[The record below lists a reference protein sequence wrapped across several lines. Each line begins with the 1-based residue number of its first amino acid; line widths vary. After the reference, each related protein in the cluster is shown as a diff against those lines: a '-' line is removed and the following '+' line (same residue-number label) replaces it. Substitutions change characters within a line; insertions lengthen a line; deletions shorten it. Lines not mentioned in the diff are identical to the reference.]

1 MKEILELLEK
11 SKITDLIIGDDLEVN
26 NFREFNITKINDVR
40 SAAFYAFGQ
49 SKITNRNVAL
59 IIDGEYLANTYTVL
73 TEAWFQKTNLIVI
86 ALYDSF
92 YNIETN
98 YLKRCLVSDIKFLD
112 KDINLFK
119 DKIVSSF
126 SLIGPKLYNVVV
138 DKVSVNKNNYNN
150 ILEKLLPLMKKE
162 ETVMT
167 YNSVNINC
175 KCIWKNVDRKYKY
188 GILSKY
194 VAMITEHSE
203 KMILLVTDECIE
215 IDSNIF
221 NNRFMNNSFK
231 LIILD
236 KNNKVNDYIKWIKSN
251 NINVIECKDLN
262 KDINRL
268 YTENNPMV
276 LVVKDGE

>member
-11 SKITDLIIGDDLEVN
+11 SKITDLIIGDVLELDNLEKFTVT
-26 NFREFNITKINDVR
+26 RITDIR

-49 SKITNRNVAL
+49 SKITNKNVAL

>member
-175 KCIWKNVDRKYKY
+175 KCIWKNVDKKYKY

-203 KMILLVTDECIE
+203 KMILLVTNECIE

-221 NNRFMNNSFK
+221 NSRFMNNSFK

-236 KNNKVNDYIKWIKSN
+236 KNNRVNDYIKWIKSN
-251 NINVIECKDLN
+251 DINIIECDNLD
-262 KDINRL
+262 KDINKL
-268 YTENNPMV
+268 YTENKPTV

>member
-251 NINVIECKDLN
+251 DINIIECDNLD
-262 KDINRL
+262 KDINKL
-268 YTENNPMV
+268 YTENKPTV

>member
-112 KDINLFK
+112 KDINFFK

-251 NINVIECKDLN
+251 DINIIECDNLD
-262 KDINRL
+262 KDINKL
-268 YTENNPMV
+268 YTENKPTV

>member
-1 MKEILELLEK
+1 MKEILKLLEDN
-11 SKITDLIIGDDLEVN
+11 KITDVIIGDVLELDNLEKFTVT
-26 NFREFNITKINDVR
+26 RITDIR

-49 SKITNRNVAL
+49 SKITNKNVAL
-59 IIDGEYLANTYTVL
+59 IIDGEYLANVYTVL
-73 TEAWFQKTNLIVI
+73 TEAWFQKTNLIII

-119 DKIVSSF
+119 DKIISSF
-126 SLIGPKLYNVVV
+126 NLVGPKLYNIVIG
-138 DKVSVNKNNYNN
+138 KISTNQNNYDK
-150 ILEKLLPLMKKE
+150 ILEKLLPLMKEKE
-162 ETVMT
+162 TIIT
-167 YNSVNINC
+167 YNSNNINC
-175 KCIWKNVDRKYKY
+175 KCIWKNVDKKYKY

-194 VAMITEHSE
+194 VAMTTEHDE
-203 KMILLVTDECIE
+203 KTILLVTNECIE

-221 NNRFMNNSFK
+221 NSRFMNNSFK

-236 KNNKVNDYIKWIKSN
+236 KNNRVNDYIKWIKSN
-251 NINVIECKDLN
+251 DINIIECDNLD
-262 KDINRL
+262 KDINKL
-268 YTENNPMV
+268 YTENKPTV